1 MCGFQVIINV
11 QDIND
16 NYPQWGY
23 TPSRISSTTY
33 GGNILESAL
42 PFTDVL
48 VVNATDA
55 DSGAFGTITYYLIT
69 PTGTANCINTIW
81 F

>member
-1 MCGFQVIINV
+1 MCGFQVTINV

-16 NYPQWGY
+16 NYPQWGD
-23 TPSRISSTTY
+23 TPFRISSTTY
-33 GGNILESAL
+33 GGNILESAD

-55 DSGAFGTITYYLIT
+55 DSGAFGTISYYLIT